1 MTGRTQKKA
10 RPTKLPRSVKYVWG
24 AAVSVLL
31 VLSLTMENGSRW
43 LPLIHQA
50 IDILQQQNAPTGNR

>member
-1 MTGRTQKKA
+1 MTEPTQEKA